1 MTFSESI
8 VMVCPKCNEVPDE
21 ATTRKRAR
29 PMKIMPEWNRIPSN
43 LEETRRKMAAA
54 LFFCYYALVNV
65 SRATRQKKG
74 GWGLRLTL
82 GKLSEGL
89 APETKYG
96 VFAILFFFLAVFFG
110 LSAGNLAGVAGKT
123 VYGAFS
129 ALLGQGFF
137 LLPITSL
144 LLSVSLARHQRPHI
158 LLTNALGSA
167 LFLCAGLGLLSLL
180 FKDDSGGLL
189 GNAVQGALVR
199 FFDTY
204 ISFIFLAA
212 LLASSILIIFNT
224 KLPVINLAYFK
235 RKDISPRISLPVLA
249 SGGEIGNVGDS
260 AGEEDKKNRSFT
272 FTGAPEKKPNT
283 AARVE
288 QSGLSIG
295 VGKTTR
301 TSGNFTPLPLSL
313 LSGDSGKPGVGDIKA
328 NANIIKRTLQNFGID
343 VEIDEVSVGPSITR
357 YAVKPAEGIRLSRIV
372 ALQNELALALAAHPI
387 RIEAPIPGKS
397 LVGIEIPNA
406 QKTIVGLASL
416 ISSSEWSESP
426 HPLTVALG
434 RNVAGAPRVANL
446 SRLPHLLVAG
456 ATGTGKSVAI
466 HASIV
471 SLLYRNTPEEL
482 RFIMIDPKRVE
493 LTIYNNI
500 PHLLTPVVTDAKR
513 AILALKWAIKEM
525 ERRYAILEAESV
537 RDIHSY
543 HASVVEPAKK
553 KAGSSEEIEG
563 VEAMPYI
570 VIVIDEL
577 ADIMASYP
585 RELEAAVVR
594 LAQMSRA
601 VGIHLI
607 LSTQRPSV
615 DVITGLIKAN
625 IPARVALQVA
635 SQVDSRTILDMGGAE
650 KLLGAG
656 DLLFLSGE
664 MSRPVRLQAPFISEG
679 EVKKVVQFLTRD
691 SRAREE
697 GGINLESTERNGAL
711 AFDLNEDNETG
722 DELYGEAKRIVLE
735 SGKASTSYL
744 QRKLKLGYARAAR
757 LIDMLEERGVV
768 SPGEGARARTVFG
781 SPRAERDASEDYPS
795 EEE

>member
-1 MTFSESI
+1 MKGLGEIAI
-8 VMVCPKCNEVPDE
+8 V
-21 ATTRKRAR
+21 T
-29 PMKIMPEWNRIPSN
+29 
-43 LEETRRKMAAA
+43 
-54 LFFCYYALVNV
+54 FFCYYALVNV

-74 GWGLRLTL
+74 GGRLRLTL

-96 VFAILFFFLAVFFG
+96 VFAILFFFLAIFFG
-110 LSAGNLAGVAGKT
+110 LSAGGLAGVAGKT
-123 VYGAFS
+123 IYGVFTT
-129 ALLGQGFF
+129 LLGRGFF

-144 LLSVSLARHQRPHI
+144 LLSVSLARHKRPHI
-158 LLTNALGSA
+158 LLTSALGSV
-167 LFLCAGLGLLSLL
+167 LFLCAGLGLFSLL
-180 FKDDSGGLL
+180 FKNDAGGIL
-189 GNAVQGALVR
+189 GNAVQGTLVR

-224 KLPVINLAYFK
+224 KLPAVNLVYFK
-235 RKDISPRISLPVLA
+235 RKKDISPQISLGVDT
-249 SGGEIGNVGDS
+249 SGGEIENHAYRQADPNDPVS
-260 AGEEDKKNRSFT
+260 EKDKKNRSFVGT
-272 FTGAPEKKPNT
+272 PVGKPRT
-283 AARVE
+283 ADDQKE

-295 VGKTTR
+295 VGRGTGS
-301 TSGNFTPLPLSL
+301 SGSFTPPPLSL

-328 NANIIKRTLQNFGID
+328 NANIIKRTLQNFDID

-357 YAVKPAEGIRLSRIV
+357 YAIKPAEGIRLSRIV

-416 ISSSEWSESP
+416 ISSSEWGDSP

-446 SRLPHLLVAG
+446 SRLPHLLIAG

-471 SLLYRNTPEEL
+471 SLLYRNTPDAL

-493 LTIYNNI
+493 LTVYNNI

-543 HASVVEPAKK
+543 HTSVLEPAKK
-553 KAGSSEEIEG
+553 KAGPSGEIED

-577 ADIMASYP
+577 ADIMASFP

-607 LSTQRPSV
+607 LSTQRPSR

-679 EVKKVVQFLTRD
+679 EVKKVVQFLTKD
-691 SRAREE
+691 LRERE
-697 GGINLESTERNGAL
+697 NRNIDLESNERNGSL
-711 AFDLNEDNETG
+711 TFDMNESGEED
-722 DELYGEAKRIVLE
+722 DELYEEAKRVVLE

-757 LIDMLEERGVV
+757 LIDILEERGVV
-768 SPGEGARARTVFG
+768 GPGEGAKARTVFG
-781 SPRAERDASEDYPS
+781 STNTVRHIP
-795 EEE
+795 EEYIGEE

>member
-1 MTFSESI
+1 MAI
-8 VMVCPKCNEVPDE
+8 VP
-21 ATTRKRAR
+21 
-29 PMKIMPEWNRIPSN
+29 
-43 LEETRRKMAAA
+43 
-54 LFFCYYALVNV
+54 FFCYYAFVNV
-65 SRATRQKKG
+65 SRATKQKKRVPH
-74 GWGLRLTL
+74 LRLTL

-89 APETKYG
+89 AQETKYG
-96 VFAILFFFLAVFFG
+96 VFAILFFFLAIFFM
-110 LSAGNLAGVAGKT
+110 LSAWGSAGIAGKT
-123 VYGAFS
+123 VYGAFTT
-129 ALLGQGFF
+129 LLGQGFF
-137 LLPITSL
+137 LLPIVSL
-144 LLSVSLARHQRPHI
+144 ILSISLARHRRPHI
-158 LLTNALGSA
+158 LLTNALGSG
-167 LFLCAGLGLLSLL
+167 LFLVAGLGLLSFF
-180 FKDDSGGLL
+180 FKESAGGYL
-189 GNAVQGALVR
+189 GDMVERSLVR
-199 FFDTY
+199 IFDTY
-204 ISFIFLAA
+204 ISFVFLAA
-212 LLASSILIIFNT
+212 LLASALLIIFDA
-224 KLPVINLAYFK
+224 KLPTISLTYFK
-235 RKDISPRISLPVLA
+235 RKEDVSPQILLGV
-249 SGGEIGNVGDS
+249 DT
-260 AGEEDKKNRSFT
+260 EEEKNEDT
-272 FTGAPEKKPNT
+272 NEENIKNHPPQPTNTPEKKPHIT
-283 AARVE
+283 DSSG

-295 VGKTTR
+295 IGGRTR
-301 TSGNFTPLPLSL
+301 LSQNFTPLPLSL

-343 VEIDEVSVGPSITR
+343 VEIDEVSIGPSITR
-357 YAVKPAEGIRLSRIV
+357 YAIKPAEGIRLSRIV
-372 ALQNELALALAAHPI
+372 ALQNELALALATHPI

-416 ISSSEWSESP
+416 ISSNEWNESP

-434 RNVAGAPRVANL
+434 RNVAGTPRVANL
-446 SRLPHLLVAG
+446 SRLPHLLIAG
-456 ATGTGKSVAI
+456 ATGSGKSVAI

-471 SLLYRNTPEEL
+471 SLLYRNTPDAL

-493 LTIYNNI
+493 LTVYNNI

-513 AILALKWAIKEM
+513 AILALKWATKEM
-525 ERRYAILEAESV
+525 ERRYEVLEAESV

-543 HASVVEPAKK
+543 HESILEPAKK
-553 KAGSSEEIEG
+553 KALSSGETEE

-577 ADIMASYP
+577 ADIMASFP

-679 EVKKVVQFLTRD
+679 EVKKVVQFLTKNSHIRD
-691 SRAREE
+691 E
-697 GGINLESTERNGAL
+697 GEINLESSERNSAL
-711 AFDLNEDNETG
+711 TFSMNGDGEAD
-722 DELYGEAKRIVLE
+722 DELYEEAKRVVLE

-757 LIDMLEERGVV
+757 LIDILEERGVV
-768 SPGEGARARTVFG
+768 SPGEGAKARTVYGF
-781 SPRAERDASEDYPS
+781 PNIERRVP
-795 EEE
+795 EENIGEE